1 MKVPTSSPRASLRPG
16 PTGYQRESGAPTK
29 GLQELGGSLSGA
41 GKKLAADFAKRR
53 DEDERTAILDLSQ
66 QGEALAQQLYEGTGE
81 KAGLADL
88 EFDAAMSGVTSYETD
103 LDKGLADLYQRA
115 PGNLQPK
122 LKVALD
128 RVRTVYALKGQT
140 HAGRERVRYKTAI
153 RQAQADRGVR
163 SMAANA
169 HTELGVI
176 MGENAIREAVA
187 DLPEGIRESVFAEYA
202 GRGYENTITRLITD
216 SDDVPGSLEDARLYF
231 NRDDVQGYLGKR
243 SARLG
248 RALESA
254 ELDVKGEQNAMEILS
269 HEDASD
275 DYGRIDEAKAL
286 ERLNSAPSKERPAT
300 AKALQEMIA
309 QSEAVTRKQ
318 VGLAEDGW
326 FREVT
331 GNGWRNTAALK
342 PYEEKLRDL
351 DPGRLAELQRMLDR
365 EGRIRKGGK
374 SKDPSRKLAA
384 EKAKEEER
392 REWARLKIA
401 LEKPD
406 NKYKTYTDEQLENA
420 AISVGSRYH
429 DRAVTA
435 LVNNRSENEFQK
447 NTKSMKSTR
456 AMLVQM
462 GKISGTS
469 RDREDDQ
476 AAVSTAND
484 YLYDFAVAERAAKR
498 PWPDAAD
505 LYRHLDRGYQS
516 GEVLDEERWSVG
528 FGVDVTG
535 MEAQKEHRGKV
546 FLTDEEVDEFEEDT
560 EELNAELKRRG
571 KPRTKKER
579 LNLYRQNRGL

>member
-153 RQAQADRGVR
+153 RQAQADQGVR

-169 HTELGVI
+169 HTDLGVI

-202 GRGYENTITRLITD
+202 GRGYENTINRLITD
-216 SDDVPGSLEDARLYF
+216 SDEVPGSLEDARLYF
-231 NRDDVQGYLGKR
+231 DRDDVQGYLGKR

-254 ELDVKGEQNAMEILS
+254 ELGVKGEQNATEMLS

-286 ERLNSAPSKERPAT
+286 KRLNSVPPKERPAT
-300 AKALQEMIA
+300 AKALQEAIA
-309 QSEAVTRKQ
+309 QSEAATQKKVD
-318 VGLAEDGW
+318 LADDGW
-326 FREVT
+326 LREVT
-331 GNGWRNTAALK
+331 GNGWRDTAALK

-351 DPGRLAELQRMLDR
+351 DPELLAKRQRELRR
-365 EGRIRKGGK
+365 EGTARRGGR
-374 SKDPSRKLAA
+374 SKDPGRKLAA
-384 EKAKEEER
+384 EKAK
-392 REWARLKIA
+392 REGEIAWADFKVA
-401 LEKPD
+401 LDSPD
-406 NKYKTYTDEQLENA
+406 NKYKAMSDDKLKA
-420 AISVGSRYH
+420 AALSLPSKYQSR
-429 DRAVTA
+429 ALTA
-435 LVNNRSENEFQK
+435 LLNNRSENEFQK

-456 AMLVQM
+456 AMLMQM
-462 GKISGTS
+462 GKISGTAL
-469 RDREDDQ
+469 DREDDQ
-476 AAVSTAND
+476 AAVSAAND
-484 YLYDFAVAERAAKR
+484 YLYDFASDERAAKR
-498 PWPDAAD
+498 PWPDDAA
-505 LYRHLDRGYQS
+505 LYKHLDRGYQS
-516 GEVLDEERWSVG
+516 GEVLDEEKWSVG

-535 MEAQKEHRGKV
+535 MKAQKEHRGKP
-546 FLTDEEVDEFEEDT
+546 FLTDEEVEEFEEDT
-560 EELNAELKRRG
+560 EELNEELKGRG
-571 KPRTKKER
+571 KPQTKKER
-579 LNLYRQNRGL
+579 LKLYRQNRGL